1 MMRNRSRRRGGRR
14 SARAVALPVAA
25 VVAAAG
31 IAAGTWAL
39 FFDSSGEKTEA
50 VTINCPDVANI
61 LTDVPVAARQAVDMS
76 VALLNEQLNT
86 AVTQL
91 DQARAAGVQGGNDA
105 LLADLER
112 QRRQTLGTMSAA
124 ITQAAGRP
132 GSQAGGLEKMASC
145 AFKRQAV
152 DSSGQSVSALAGRD
166 GKGNRGRNANGGNG
180 NGDGADSGLSRR
192 DFADITKVDPNVEKP
207 RQQRNGSAGLFVSQC
222 GRNENGHF
230 NSDNVIVAPGVG
242 NGAHHM
248 HDYVGNL
255 STDAD
260 SDLDSLKASGT
271 TCADG
276 DRSAHYWPVLRLL
289 DGSRE
294 RDAAAPG
301 GGRDKN
307 VGKILTPSS
316 VTLLY
321 QGSAVSKVTAM
332 PQDMRLITG
341 DAKAFTNGQKDA
353 RASWSCTGFENRELK
368 TKYPICPQGSQVV
381 RSLEF
386 PDCWDGRNTDSANH
400 RTHVAFSDDNGACK
414 KGFRAIPQLT
424 QRLTYDVPANS
435 FFAIDSFPEQRH
447 KPVTDHGD
455 FINVMN
461 PNQANQAA
469 NCINSGQQCRN

>member
-1 MMRNRSRRRGGRR
+1 MMRNRARRPRGRR
-14 SARAVALPVAA
+14 SGRAVALPIAA

-31 IAAGTWAL
+31 VAAGSWAL
-39 FFDSSGEKTEA
+39 FFQSSGEKTEA
-50 VTINCPDVANI
+50 VTISCPDVANL
-61 LTDVPVAARQAVDMS
+61 LTNVPVAARQAVDMS
-76 VALLNEQLNT
+76 VASLNEQLNN

-91 DQARAAGVQGGNDA
+91 DQARAAGAQNSNDV
-105 LLADLER
+105 LLTDLER
-112 QRRQTLGTMSAA
+112 QRRQSLGTMSAA
-124 ITQAAGRP
+124 ITQAAGQP
-132 GSQAGGLEKMASC
+132 PSLEKMAPC
-145 AFKRQAV
+145 VFKRQAV
-152 DSSGQSVSALAGRD
+152 DNSGQSVSALAGRN
-166 GKGNRGRNANGGNG
+166 GKRNRNRNG
-180 NGDGADSGLSRR
+180 NGDGDAADSGLSRR
-192 DFADITKVDPNVEKP
+192 DFADITKVEPNVENP
-207 RQQRNGSAGLFVSQC
+207 RQQRNASVGSFVSEC
-222 GRNENGHF
+222 GRNENQHF
-230 NSDNVIVAPGVG
+230 NSDNVIVAPGVS

-255 STDAD
+255 TTDAN

-316 VTLLY
+316 VTLSY
-321 QGSAVSKVTAM
+321 KGNAVSNVTPM

-368 TKYPICPQGSQVV
+368 TKYPVCPPGSQVV
-381 RSLEF
+381 RSLKF
-386 PDCWDGRNTDSANH
+386 PDCWDGRNLDSANH
-400 RTHVAFSDDNGACK
+400 RTHVAFSNDNNTCK
-414 KGFRAIPQLT
+414 KGFQAIPQLT
-424 QRLTYDVPANS
+424 QRLTYDVPPNS

-447 KPVTDHGD
+447 QPVTDHGD
-455 FINVMN
+455 FINVMT
-461 PNQANQAA
+461 PGQAKRAA
-469 NCINSGQQCRN
+469 DCINLGQQCKG